1 MTLRVLTGINTTG
14 TLHIGNYVGAIRPAI
29 AASKAKDVQSFFFM
43 ADLHSLIKCQDPDRI
58 ERSRLQIAATWLA
71 AGLDPQRV
79 IFYRQSDIPE
89 IPTLSWMLTC
99 ATSKG
104 QMNRAHA
111 YKAALDANIDNE
123 EDPDAGI
130 SMGLYSYPILMAADI
145 LMFNAHKVPVGKDQ
159 IQHIEMARDV
169 ATRFNHLYASEENPF
184 FTLPEAIVDTTH
196 EVLPGLDGRKM
207 SKSYNNVIPLFEG
220 GSKAIKDAIAMI
232 KTDSRL
238 PGEAKD
244 PDSTSL
250 TAIYEAFATP
260 EEYADFRR
268 RLEEGLGWGDAKK
281 ELFEKIESEIGPM
294 REKYDQLMADPDRIE
309 QILQEGARKAR
320 EITVPFLAELK
331 KAVGL
336 RNFATFGQNQ
346 RKEVKKEKANLP
358 LFKQYRE
365 KDGKF
370 YFKLTD
376 ASGKVLLQS
385 TAFESG
391 RDAGMAIGALKIKGL
406 DVSTDIIRIVD
417 NANDVGEKTA
427 LIVEGVS
434 CADLEEAF
442 TTLRQA
448 AEEKANK

>member
-1 MTLRVLTGINTTG
+1 M
-14 TLHIGNYVGAIRPAI
+14 
-29 AASKAKDVQSFFFM
+29 
-43 ADLHSLIKCQDPDRI
+43 
-58 ERSRLQIAATWLA
+58 
-71 AGLDPQRV
+71 
-79 IFYRQSDIPE
+79 
-89 IPTLSWMLTC
+89 
-99 ATSKG
+99 
-104 QMNRAHA
+104 
-111 YKAALDANIDNE
+111 
-123 EDPDAGI
+123 
-130 SMGLYSYPILMAADI
+130 
-145 LMFNAHKVPVGKDQ
+145 
-159 IQHIEMARDV
+159 
-169 ATRFNHLYASEENPF
+169 
-184 FTLPEAIVDTTH
+184 
-196 EVLPGLDGRKM
+196 
-207 SKSYNNVIPLFEG
+207 
-220 GSKAIKDAIAMI
+220 
-232 KTDSRL
+232 
-238 PGEAKD
+238 
-244 PDSTSL
+244 

-260 EEYADFRR
+260 EDYADFRR

-346 RKEVKKEKANLP
+346 RKEVKKEKASLP

-385 TAFESG
+385 AAFESG
-391 RDAGMAIGALKIKGL
+391 RDAGMAIGALKTKGL
-406 DVSTDIIRIVD
+406 DASTDIIRIVD

>member
-309 QILQEGARKAR
+309 QAR

-346 RKEVKKEKANLP
+346 RKEVKKEKASLP

-385 TAFESG
+385 AAFESG
-391 RDAGMAIGALKIKGL
+391 RDAGIAIGALKTKGL
-406 DVSTDIIRIVD
+406 DASTDIIRIVD

>member
-29 AASKAKDVQSFFFM
+29 EASRAVDTQSFFFM
-43 ADLHSLIKCQDPDRI
+43 ADLHALIKCQNPDRI
-58 ERSRLQIAATWLA
+58 EKSRLQIAATWLA
-71 AGLDPQRV
+71 AGLDPDRV

-89 IPTLSWMLTC
+89 IPLLSWMLTC
-99 ATSKG
+99 VTAKG

-111 YKAALDANIDNE
+111 YKAALDNNVDND

-169 ATRFNHLYASEENPF
+169 ATRFNFLYAPENEPF

-220 GSKAIKDAIAMI
+220 GAKAIKDAIAQI

-238 PGEAKD
+238 PGEPKD

-250 TAIYEAFATP
+250 TALYEAFAT
-260 EEYADFRR
+260 EEETADFRR
-268 RLEEGLGWGDAKK
+268 RLEGGLGWGDAKK
-281 ELFEKIESEIGPM
+281 ELFEKIEDEIGPM
-294 REKYDQLMADPDRIE
+294 REKYNALMANPADIE
-309 QILQEGARKAR
+309 RILQEGAKKAR
-320 EITVPFLAELK
+320 AISVPLIARLQE
-331 KAVGL
+331 AVGL
-336 RNFATFGQNQ
+336 RSFTTFGQNTQ
-346 RKEVKKEKANLP
+346 AEAQKRKNMLP
-358 LFKQYRE
+358 IIKQYRE

-370 YFKLTD
+370 YFKVTTPNGRL
-376 ASGKVLLQS
+376 LLQS
-385 TAFESG
+385 AAFDSG
-391 RDAGMAIGALKIKGL
+391 RDAGMAVNALKTSGEKL
-406 DVSTDIIRIVD
+406 DPTILRIVESECEATEKVAYI
-417 NANDVGEKTA
+417 ANGVTHDELQCA
-427 LIVEGVS
+427 LD
-434 CADLEEAF
+434 C
-442 TTLRQA
+442 LRKNE
-448 AEEKANK
+448 EEKKKK